1 MDYEPFVDADAVA
14 NYMRISRRQVLAMS
28 RRGELPAHPIG
39 VGRKTWRYRISEI
52 AAHFST
58 IRKPVR
64 GTTDP
69 AVPVA
74 TMKGT

>member
-1 MDYEPFVDADAVA
+1 MDFEPFVDADAVA
-14 NYMRISRRQVLAMS
+14 EFMGISRRQVMTMS

-39 VGRKTWRYRISEI
+39 RGRKTWRYRISEV
-52 AAHFST
+52 AVHFST
-58 IRKPVR
+58 VRKPVR
-64 GTTDP
+64 GTTNT